1 MTRILGSPDLFT
13 GLESG
18 IHWHII
24 PRKGAQRLAQNAS
37 SDPLRHDP
45 LLNTS
50 GVPRLTKFY
59 SPIHRSTQTL
69 VLKIYQLIS
78 SRSPGLCNFLDA
90 PELEDFLGQKEEGE
104 KLRVVY
110 RSYATLHFV
119 FVVDSAESEL
129 GILDLIQV
137 FVESLD
143 RAFENVCELD
153 LVFHFDEVH
162 HILAEIIQG
171 GLVLETNL
179 DEIDNSGAAMIS
191 FIHESHCQR
200 PSVHMQSQFLLHAH
214 LGSPAPSL
222 QTAAAFIHFR
232 IIAYTLLTNRVLVLT
247 VQQAAQA
254 RKQSF
259 ASANPL
265 ALSVGGVGPRSAG
278 LQTPLGW
285 LTGKL
290 TGGGAR

>member
-1 MTRILGSPDLFT
+1 M
-13 GLESG
+13 
-18 IHWHII
+18 IHSVII
-24 PRKGAQRLAQNAS
+24 F
-37 SDPLRHDP
+37 
-45 LLNTS
+45 NTS

-59 SPIHRSTQTL
+59 TPIYQSTQTL
-69 VLKIYQLIS
+69 VQKIYSLINT
-78 SRSPGLCNFLDA
+78 RSAGLCNFLDA
-90 PELEDFLGQKEEGE
+90 PELEDFLGRRDEHEQ
-104 KLRVVY
+104 LRVVY

-119 FVVDSAESEL
+119 FVVDASESEL
-129 GILDLIQV
+129 GVLDLIQV

-179 DEIDNSGAAMIS
+179 EEIDS
-191 FIHESHCQR
+191 
-200 PSVHMQSQFLLHAH
+200 SVRH
-214 LGSPAPSL
+214 
-222 QTAAAFIHFR
+222 
-232 IIAYTLLTNRVLVLT
+232 
-247 VQQAAQA
+247 AAQA

-265 ALSVGGVGPRSAG
+265 ALGVGGGVGPRSAG
-278 LQTPLGW
+278 IPTPLGW

-290 TGGGAR
+290 TGVGAR